1 MNKSFLGIDLG
12 TSAVKAVRVSPAGTV
27 EKSRATYEE
36 ISPQGWYRALGNALR
51 QLDLSDVAAV
61 GLSSQVGTYII
72 NDRDVISWSDGAG
85 REETRHLRQR
95 FSPEIFIREISMNH
109 PDIISYP
116 LPRMMYFQKHY
127 EGLKTVCQPKD
138 WICEQLT
145 GNRVTDICSMRGLAN
160 AETGRY
166 SDFLLKELEL
176 DGSIL
181 PPVQDPFSPA
191 GTVTARA
198 ALETGLP
205 EGLPVY
211 IGMNDF
217 YCALLGVGITEPGDA
232 FDITGT
238 SEHLGIIQPE
248 LDRDTVLA
256 SSPYLG
262 AFVHYGVTA
271 SSGASLDFGLKQF
284 GFRDVDPAAS
294 LNRKAPVFL
303 PYLNG
308 ERAPIFDPDARGV
321 FFGIGSG
328 CEQTDL
334 AYSVLEGNV
343 FSLYSIWEKLG
354 QPNAA
359 GMACSGGAAKNP
371 VLCQLKAEL
380 LNLPVYT
387 LAEED
392 TSALGGAIIAAVGC
406 GAWGSVSEAAETL
419 VKRVKT
425 YEPTDK
431 LRSELLERFEI
442 YRGLYP
448 ALRESFETWKEIQ
461 S

>member
-1 MNKSFLGIDLG
+1 MNKTFLGIDLG
-12 TSAVKAVRVSPAGTV
+12 TSAVKAVRVDEHGTV
-27 EKSRATYEE
+27 EKARATYDE
-36 ISPQGWYRALGNALR
+36 ISPQGWYRALEKALR
-51 QLDLSDVAAV
+51 QMNLEDVAAV

-72 NDRDVISWSDGAG
+72 NDRDVVSWSDGAG
-85 REETRHLRQR
+85 REETRQLRQQ
-95 FSPEIFIREISMNH
+95 FAPEVFIREISMNH

-127 EGLKTVCQPKD
+127 DHLDALCQPKD
-138 WICEQLT
+138 WICEKLT

-166 SDFLLKELEL
+166 SVFLLDALGL

-181 PPVQDPFSPA
+181 PPVQDPFAMA
-191 GTVTARA
+191 GQVTTLASR
-198 ALETGLP
+198 ETGLP
-205 EGLPVY
+205 EGVPVY

-217 YCALLGVGITEPGDA
+217 YCALLGVGMTEPGNA

-238 SEHLGIIQPE
+238 SEHLGVLQPE

-271 SSGASLDFGLKQF
+271 SSGASLDFGIKHF
-284 GFRDVDPAAS
+284 GLDEIRPEEAI
-294 LNRKAPVFL
+294 NRKAPVFL

-321 FFGIGSG
+321 FFGINSN
-328 CEQTDL
+328 CENTDM

-343 FSLYSIWEKLG
+343 FSLYSIWEKFGAG
-354 QPNAA
+354 QAVE
-359 GMACSGGAAKNP
+359 MACAGGAARNP
-371 VLCQLKAEL
+371 VLCQLKAEM
-380 LNLPVYT
+380 LNMPIYT

-392 TSALGGAIIAAVGC
+392 TSALGGAIIAAVGH
-406 GAWGSVSEAAETL
+406 GAWGNVTDAAERL

-425 YEPTDK
+425 YEPTGL
-431 LRSELLERFEI
+431 LRPRLLERFEI

-448 ALRESFETWKEIQ
+448 ALRESYENWKEIQ
-461 S
+461 V